1 MQTENLVFTSSEPT
15 IKYSNCR
22 NEKVGSSIFIWCYI
36 ILSMVCAFTSYHYLT
51 VRSATSF
58 REKVRTT
65 NITTSKT
72 KKISEN
78 SVDNQNIEKI
88 YISDQNVESQ
98 KDQNVENVF
107 WVDHYYDITTTTKK
121 DFRRCDFT
129 YGVKKDQNVE
139 NKNINYLWRITYG
152 YQGLWGVRLGA
163 ISLG

>member
-1 MQTENLVFTSSEPT
+1 M
-15 IKYSNCR
+15 
-22 NEKVGSSIFIWCYI
+22 
-36 ILSMVCAFTSYHYLT
+36 
-51 VRSATSF
+51 
-58 REKVRTT
+58 

-78 SVDNQNIEKI
+78 SVDDQNIEKI
-88 YISDQNVESQ
+88 YLSDQNVESQ

-152 YQGLWGVRLGA
+152 YQGLWGVRLGS
-163 ISLG
+163 IRLG